1 MGGLSAKGGFLARR
15 ESNLGA
21 PTTHP
26 PTHPPTHQSG
36 SLPHKLSEENG
47 ELKKTKNKE
56 DL

>member
-1 MGGLSAKGGFLARR
+1 MGGLCAKGGFLARL

-21 PTTHP
+21 PTTQ
-26 PTHPPTHQSG
+26 PPTHQSG